1 MKVLKNIATAIA
13 GEREKRVV
21 YNTNRM
27 FKCLESFGYMKA
39 LSTSG
44 KIHCNKKFHNLVRS
58 LSTTC
63 KLHVNTMYIRL
74 TWMQDAG
81 LITRDKKNNIV
92 LTSYE
97 KICERYGLKETEFY
111 EINEETTDQHGRFEY
126 VLKMMVLHENKQRQQ
141 FQVEKKLNNNP
152 VLKQAFSQLLPKCE
166 SPKELCQVI
175 DKYQVQ
181 SFVEG
186 SRNYDVFHTLRVDT
200 NPTNRSIARLFGFSA
215 QSSTDLKQRLAKLEF
230 IKIIERRHES
240 KVCTRL
246 PRHIV
251 TGASIPLYF
260 DWNNEKKTRVWVRC
274 PQIEFLQ
281 CF

>member
-1 MKVLKNIATAIA
+1 MKVLKNISTAIA
-13 GEREKRVV
+13 GEREKRAV

-27 FKCLESFGYMKA
+27 FKCLESYGYMKA

-44 KIHCNKKFHNLVRS
+44 KIHCNKKFHNLVS
-58 LSTTC
+58 TLATTC

-74 TWMQDAG
+74 SWMQDAG

-97 KICERYGLKETEFY
+97 KLSEKYGLKETDFY
-111 EINEETTDQHGRFEY
+111 EINEETTDKHGRFEY
-126 VLKMMVLHENKQRQQ
+126 VLKMMVLHENKERQQ

-152 VLKQAFSQLLPKCE
+152 VLKQAYSILLPKCE
-166 SPKELCQVI
+166 NTKQLCQVI
-175 DKYQVQ
+175 DQHQVK

-186 SRNYDVFHTLRVDT
+186 SSNYDVFHTLRVDT
-200 NPTNRSIARLFGFSA
+200 NPTNKSISRLFGFSE

-230 IKIIERRHES
+230 IKIIERKHES

-246 PRHIV
+246 PRNIV
-251 TGASIPLYF
+251 TGALIPLYF
-260 DWNNEKKTRVWVRC
+260 DWNAQKKTRVWVRC
-274 PQIEFLQ
+274 PEIQLLP